1 MRDSVNECSDSPVG
15 AEVEPLMALRLGES
29 RGGDADDSP
38 TTHMSIGLAC
48 AKHPDGVWPENME
61 RSVPT
66 FEAPRSALT
75 SGVRIAA
82 PRVTIGALLYLL
94 SLGLVAAVT
103 VGVFFGVGLV
113 NADFSAPDRAPPP
126 AVEQQPLVEPPA
138 FPSSEFVQ
146 NPTVQAALVPE
157 TSVAVEKS
165 MRQFPARDTPVNA
178 ARNAWSALKVP
189 ALRSTAHKAKPR
201 PSPLIRPVPRS
212 MAHDARLTP
221 HTQTGPATL
230 TPPAKTGPADTHS
243 VHAG

>member
-1 MRDSVNECSDSPVG
+1 
-15 AEVEPLMALRLGES
+15 
-29 RGGDADDSP
+29 
-38 TTHMSIGLAC
+38 MSIGLTC

-61 RSVPT
+61 RPVPT

-75 SGVRIAA
+75 PGLRTAA

-94 SLGLVAAVT
+94 SLGLVAAAT

-113 NADFSAPDRAPPP
+113 NADFSAAERAPPP
-126 AVEQQPLVEPPA
+126 GEVEQQPLVETPA
-138 FPSSEFVQ
+138 LPTSEVAQ

-157 TSVAVEKS
+157 TSGAAEKS
-165 MRQFPARDTPVNA
+165 VRQFPARDIPVNA
-178 ARNAWSALKVP
+178 ARNASSALKVP
-189 ALRSTAHKAKPR
+189 ALGSTAHKAKPR

-212 MAHDARLTP
+212 MAHDARRTP

-230 TPPAKTGPADTHS
+230 TPPPKTGPTDSHS